1 MNTYPA
7 EYLLHPVPVL
17 AVYGLSADQT
27 STENE
32 KIPTQKDSEESVAVI
47 SSSPQT
53 RPSSGRQTPGN
64 NALNLRSSLAS
75 TLHSLLHNKHDF
87 TLYEATRYLH
97 QNSANGAQ
105 GIPPFRVL
113 SISKDYT
120 LPTPSSSVHSPLSP
134 LTPQSP
140 LYPDGI
146 MSPLWITKYLETPS
160 VIVGFYELW
169 DWSSEPGQGSKP
181 VRETGPL
188 GAHVMMD
195 PTEREND
202 VALAQEINDKR
213 KYFQDKGIKFSAVI
227 LLKNRHTED
236 PSVEERLNL
245 IRKQS
250 GLDAKNSF
258 FTVAPGSHHDL
269 QEFVNTLY
277 RCLYES
283 ALQYYSNVIKKL
295 RKKKS
300 KLPSPASSAR
310 PSMADLTS
318 NEPQP
323 LSSQGWQLRYDLKI
337 AFFQEL
343 KQDIEAALKTCVVA
357 YGLLGDVLAPTSSV
371 TQGLVSLPARGKRWT
386 EARALADCINIKI
399 CRFHLFLNDHTAAF
413 SQLNGHLHLFQTY
426 SSAWGMGEQSFE
438 YWEWLSKQYRI
449 FADVIDSAIQAGFK
463 IPLPTAYLTNNGT
476 ANVPGS
482 PLLGGSN
489 NNLSSNSQVVG
500 CNPGAIIQHPGFYYH
515 LAAMCCAERR
525 RRFLDIERSEAA
537 KAAAAN
543 KESVA
548 PSQLEVLLSKERQVD
563 HSSLTIELLTKSYEQ
578 FKKYRNGRM
587 TLYLAAEIAGT
598 YYETGK
604 FEMALKFFERIG
616 KTYRKENWHMVLT
629 SILRWS
635 LRCAKE
641 LGSWERAVECLIELM
656 AEELPMAKQKRA
668 DIQRELFDVLYHNEA
683 SNTIKHAPL
692 TIAMDQI
699 NSFLKCSVQFLNQ
712 TSFVDTPEL
721 YQISLST
728 DKNSPVLPFRFN
740 AMRVLFSEP
749 QYNCYL
755 EDAGLDEEMKKLDLI
770 DFSKDMTKATTG
782 DYVDW
787 FTKKVDLRV
796 TEHQTRVFQGQII
809 SKDCDGIKI
818 VGVCLDLISPQWNVA
833 LSYSFDKL
841 SDDQTV
847 TRRKWLEPSGDPSGR
862 PKFRFISGRGELSAI
877 KITQRPPRI
886 QLSIHQ
892 SSPALLDEDFEMC
905 VTVTSEETERIDVTL
920 CMEIKNAEGQA
931 GDYAWFKEAG
941 DKSLESARTF
951 VIGVIEPGQSVST
964 VVYIHGTGSVGP
976 RLVNLKAEYVL
987 SSASGKA
994 HVPKVEKS
1002 ESVTIPFVS
1011 PFETTFELCAQG
1023 EDQGKTVPFD
1033 LKRTEKWLMV
1043 AAIQCCSTWNLDI
1056 ESVRLEQEAFEHP
1069 YTFLKLLSKM
1079 DNFKNQ
1085 VWKTSHVY
1093 NANYLFRLST
1103 MDLTEAM
1110 PSVPV
1115 GNIVVQWKRHGQE
1128 GAYSK
1133 TVLKAPALEFQQ
1145 LSLVVIADI
1154 PSELYMGEP
1163 FTLTYTIHNPTIN
1176 LAEYTASIELSDA
1189 FVFSGYKQLK
1199 GRVLPLSR
1207 ASYQYTCYPLVA
1219 GKVRLPRLKVIA
1231 KQQGTEKEV
1240 PVELLAV
1247 GVVVTLDNALD
1258 QQVRQTT
1265 VEQQPTLVFVGAKR
1279 HY

>member
-32 KIPTQKDSEESVAVI
+32 KTSVKESEDSIAI
-47 SSSPQT
+47 LSSSPQT
-53 RPSSGRQTPGN
+53 RPSSGRQGLGSNPSH
-64 NALNLRSSLAS
+64 LRSGLAS
-75 TLHSLLHNKHDF
+75 TLHSILHNKHDF

-97 QNSANGAQ
+97 QNSVNGQ
-105 GIPPFRVL
+105 GVPPFRVL
-113 SISKDYT
+113 SVTKDYT
-120 LPTPSSSVHSPLSP
+120 LPPPSSSPHSPLSP

-146 MSPLWITKYLETPS
+146 LSPLWINKYLETPS

-169 DWSSEPGQGSKP
+169 DWSSETGQGTKP

-213 KYFQDKGIKFSAVI
+213 KYFQDKGVKFSAVI
-227 LLKNRHTED
+227 LLKSRHTED
-236 PSVEERLNL
+236 PGVEERLNL
-245 IRKQS
+245 IKKQS
-250 GLDAKNSF
+250 GLDTKNSF

-269 QEFVNTLY
+269 QDFVNTV
-277 RCLYES
+277 YEP
-283 ALQYYSNVIKKL
+283 ALQYYNNLIKKW

-300 KLPSPASSAR
+300 KLPWPASSTR

-323 LSSQGWQLRYDLKI
+323 LSPQGWQLRYDLKI
-337 AFFQEL
+337 AFIQEL

-386 EARALADCINIKI
+386 EARALADCLNIKI
-399 CRFHLFLNDHTAAF
+399 CRFYLFLNDHTAAF

-463 IPLPTAYLTNNGT
+463 IPLPTAYLNGT
-476 ANVPGS
+476 TNVPGS

-489 NNLSSNSQVVG
+489 SNLSGTQVIG

-537 KAAAAN
+537 KTLTTN

-548 PSQLEVLLSKERQVD
+548 PNQLETLLSKERQVD

-641 LGSWERAVECLIELM
+641 LGSWERAVECLVELI

-668 DIQRELFDVLYHNEA
+668 DIQKELFDILYHNEA
-683 SNTIKHAPL
+683 SNVTKHGPL

-699 NSFLKCSVQFLNQ
+699 NPFLKCSVQFLNQ

-721 YQISLST
+721 FQVSLST
-728 DKNSPVLPFRFN
+728 DKNSPVMPFRFN
-740 AMRVLFSEP
+740 AMRILFSDP

-755 EDAGLDEEMKKLDLI
+755 EDAGIDGDMSKLELI
-770 DFSKDMTKATTG
+770 DFSKDATRATTG

-787 FTKKVDLRV
+787 VTKKVDLRV
-796 TEHQTRVFQGQII
+796 TEHQTRAFQGQIV
-809 SKDCDGIKI
+809 SKECDVVKI

-833 LSYSFDKL
+833 LSYTFDKS
-841 SDDQTV
+841 SDDQV
-847 TRRKWLEPSGDPSGR
+847 TRRKWLEPLDSNGR
-862 PKFRFISGRGELSAI
+862 PKFRFIGGRGELSAI

-886 QLSIHQ
+886 QLSVRE

-920 CMEIKNAEGQA
+920 TVEVKNPEGQDT
-931 GDYAWFKEAG
+931 GDR
-941 DKSLESARTF
+941 SLDSASLQ
-951 VIGVIEPGQSVST
+951 IGMIEPGKSVST
-964 VVYIHGTGSVGP
+964 IVYIHGTGNVGS

-987 SSASGKA
+987 SSASGKT

-1002 ESVTIPFVS
+1002 ESITIPFIS

-1023 EDQGKTVPFD
+1023 EEAATTVPFD
-1033 LKRTEKWLMV
+1033 LKRSEKWLMV
-1043 AAIQCCSTWNLDI
+1043 AGIECCSTWDLDI
-1056 ESVRLEQEAFEHP
+1056 ESVGFEQEVFEHP
-1069 YTFLKLLSKM
+1069 YTSLKLLSKM
-1079 DNFKNQ
+1079 DSFMNR
-1085 VWKTSHVY
+1085 VWKSSHVY

-1103 MDLTEAM
+1103 MDMTEAM
-1110 PSVPV
+1110 PSVPT
-1115 GNIVVQWKRHGQE
+1115 GNIVIRWKRQGQE

-1133 TVLKAPALEFQQ
+1133 TVLKCPALEFQP
-1145 LSLVVIADI
+1145 LGLVVIADV

-1207 ASYQYTCYPLVA
+1207 ASYQYTCYPLQA

-1231 KQQGTEKEV
+1231 KHQGSEKEV
-1240 PVELLAV
+1240 PIELLAV
-1247 GVVVTLDNALD
+1247 GVVTLDNGL
-1258 QQVRQTT
+1258 QQTRQSP
-1265 VEQQPTLVFVGAKR
+1265 EQQPTLVFVGAKR